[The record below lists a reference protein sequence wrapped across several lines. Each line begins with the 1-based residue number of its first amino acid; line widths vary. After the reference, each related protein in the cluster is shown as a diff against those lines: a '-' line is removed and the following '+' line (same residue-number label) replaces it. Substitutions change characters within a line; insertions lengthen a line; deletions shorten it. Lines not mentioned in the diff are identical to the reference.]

1 MAYIDLTFDEINNS
15 MEVGDVVYYTNT
27 TTSDG
32 FEVSSNTIV
41 QVGTIESITTDTNQ
55 YLNDG
60 ETDNPTY
67 NKKIVV
73 VDCESDLTPPT
84 TNDFIFF
91 SKNNVINVSAVKGY
105 YSLIEF
111 KNNSTS
117 ATEMF
122 SVGCDISESSK

>member
-1 MAYIDLTFDEINNS
+1 M
-15 MEVGDVVYYTNT
+15 
-27 TTSDG
+27 
-32 FEVSSNTIV
+32 
-41 QVGTIESITTDTNQ
+41 
-55 YLNDG
+55 
-60 ETDNPTY
+60 
-67 NKKIVV
+67 

-91 SKNNVINVSAVKGY
+91 SKNNVINISAVKGY